1 MTSSGDASTV
11 SHADSSADSPP
22 RSASV
27 SLQAAATMNAGLQ
40 REPSRRSSNSSLPRN
55 AASPSH
61 NSGRRRSAVLMNL
74 QLNDPNVP
82 APGEM
87 IYEQSSQRPSP
98 QPLMASPRTA
108 DPHHHRAPSLGELHQ
123 ELEAEQEA
131 SVNRLLQMIRQQQL
145 ELQRLQ
151 SSRPWQTADGSATE
165 SAGPDGR
172 ERRVSITSQQS
183 SSQMGHWSGA
193 MTGSFSR
200 SPGFPPHPR
209 SSLDMAR
216 ADLHRR
222 SRTPSRGASPRLR
235 ATSISAE
242 SGEWALGGRDESAL
256 YQAET
261 QMLVRENQM
270 LRHRIRDL
278 EKQVADS
285 TGTSGTTEPSVPS
298 HLTTSSTADETEA

>member
-1 MTSSGDASTV
+1 MANSQGSPLPR
-11 SHADSSADSPP
+11 ADSPTRSP

-40 REPSRRSSNSSLPRN
+40 REPSRQSSSSSLPRN
-55 AASPSH
+55 TSSPH
-61 NSGRRRSAVLMNL
+61 AGRRRSTVLMNL
-74 QLNDPNVP
+74 QLNDPSIP

-87 IYEQSSQRPSP
+87 AHDQS
-98 QPLMASPRTA
+98 

-131 SVNRLLQMIRQQQL
+131 HVNRLLQMIRQQQL

-151 SSRPWQTADGSATE
+151 QQPMSLPGGPPPATIGSY
-165 SAGPDGR
+165 
-172 ERRVSITSQQS
+172 
-183 SSQMGHWSGA
+183 
-193 MTGSFSR
+193 SR
-200 SPGFPPHPR
+200 SPGFSHPR
-209 SSLDMAR
+209 SSFDVAR
-216 ADLHRR
+216 AELHRR

-235 ATSISAE
+235 ATSISAD
-242 SGEWALGGRDESAL
+242 SGDWVLGGRDESAF

-278 EKQVADS
+278 EKQFTDLSASS
-285 TGTSGTTEPSVPS
+285 TSATEPTIPS
-298 HLTTSSTADETEA
+298 QLTRSSTTADEGGEADASEKES